1 MIMPNWVLV
10 LLVVIIVFLE
20 YSIQKKHLGIIIL
33 HNNDHTVNKVVQFVT
48 AFFERMELH
57 FNIVVIKEQK
67 RNADRSTGRL
77 FNIGYRQ
84 MSKLDGYLFIDST
97 YCELTDFHK
106 LASRPSKLTSETIYP
121 KNKLEIVENLC
132 AVFVSREYLKQ
143 IDGFSNEPNEKFS
156 DFLKILKDDKHSKDR
171 FGGYLSTNFD
181 TKYHIL
187 DRTAL
192 TNNAIMF
199 IIRF

>member
-1 MIMPNWVLV
+1 MPNWVLL
-10 LLVVIIVFLE
+10 LLVVIIVVLE
-20 YSIQKKHLGIIIL
+20 YSIHKKHLGIIIL
-33 HNNDHTVNKVVQFVT
+33 HNNDHTVNKVVSFVT
-48 AFFERMELH
+48 AFFERLEVH
-57 FNIVVIKEQK
+57 FNIIVIKEQK

-97 YCELTDFHK
+97 YCDLKDFHK
-106 LASRPSKLTSETIYP
+106 LVSKPSALTSESIYP
-121 KNKLEIVENLC
+121 VNKIEIVENLC
-132 AVFVSREYLKQ
+132 AVFISRDYLKR

-181 TKYHIL
+181 TKYHII

-192 TNNAIMF
+192 SNNAMMF